1 MLNLEINEKPKN
13 LFKVALLHE
22 EIFANT
28 PLLKDK
34 KELVKEWEELIS
46 NDGTILTVDAEEFDY
61 PFAFAVLK
69 KDNNNLLIDSS
80 GVKNNFRKQGVWGY
94 LFHFIEF
101 YCEKN
106 HIKNLE
112 IKNIPTIFP
121 EMNKFIQA
129 NNFIEKEKVD
139 LGSSNFLITFIKEV

>member
-1 MLNLEINEKPKN
+1 MLNLEINENPKN

-28 PLLKDK
+28 PLSKNK
-34 KELVKEWEELIS
+34 NELVKEWEEVVS
-46 NDGTILTVDAEEFDY
+46 NGGTILTVNADEFDY

-94 LFHFIEF
+94 FFDFIVF

-106 HIKNLE
+106 QIKNLE
-112 IKNIPTIFP
+112 IKNIPAIFP
-121 EMNKFIQA
+121 EMNKFIYA
-129 NNFIEKEKVD
+129 NNFIEKEKKD
-139 LGSSNFLITFIKEV
+139 LGNGNSLVTFIKEI

>member
-1 MLNLEINEKPKN
+1 LI
-13 LFKVALLHE
+13 VALLHE

-28 PLLKDK
+28 ILSKDK
-34 KELVKEWEELIS
+34 NELVKEWEEIVS
-46 NDGTILTVDAEEFDY
+46 NGGTILTVDAEEFDY

-69 KDNNNLLIDSS
+69 KDNHNLLIDAA
-80 GVKNNFRKQGVWGY
+80 GVKYDFRKQGVWGY
-94 LFHFIEF
+94 LFNFIEF

-112 IKNIPTIFP
+112 IKNIPTIFS
-121 EMNKFIQA
+121 EMNKFILA

-139 LGSSNFLITFIKEV
+139 LGSGNFLVTFIKEI